1 MAPAGSCGVC
11 LAGHTV
17 EDAKRAGACA
27 ARASLPAKKRPDV
40 VDALV
45 TVIAARHEQ
54 AVVLTSDPDDLC
66 AYRDAL
72 GAAGEGV
79 AVLPVD
85 SLSDFR
91 SAKPALL

>member
-1 MAPAGSCGVC
+1 
-11 LAGHTV
+11 
-17 EDAKRAGACA
+17 
-27 ARASLPAKKRPDV
+27 

-45 TVIAARHEQ
+45 AVVAARHEQ

-72 GAAGEGV
+72 GAAGDGV

-85 SLSDFR
+85 ALGEFR
-91 SAKPALL
+91 SGKPVLL